1 MLVQLAGYDAKYAEW
16 LSQNL
21 YRLKENSMKLLEQD
35 GRDSGEFVRYS
46 IVVSFDYEKE
56 LKKFK
61 LYTTAGTKG
70 MAPDKRDLLEKA
82 ILVTNDS
89 SVTIDLKTMSQILTQ
104 FLKLPKLDAYTQEL
118 LADEHFNK
126 WIDLL

>member
-1 MLVQLAGYDAKYAEW
+1 M
-16 LSQNL
+16 
-21 YRLKENSMKLLEQD
+21 
-35 GRDSGEFVRYS
+35 RYS
-46 IVVSFDYEKE
+46 IVVTFDFEKE

-70 MAPDKRDLLEKA
+70 MATDKRDLLEKA

-104 FLKLPKLDAYTQEL
+104 FLKLPKLDTYTQDL

-126 WIDLL
+126 WIDLLQKGKEGAFKDMSENFPKHVADMS